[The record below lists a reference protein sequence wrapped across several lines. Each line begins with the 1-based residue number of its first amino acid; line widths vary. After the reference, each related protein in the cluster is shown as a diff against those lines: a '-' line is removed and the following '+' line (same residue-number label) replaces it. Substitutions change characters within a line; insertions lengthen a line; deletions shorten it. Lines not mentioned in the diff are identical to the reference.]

1 MTSGPIT
8 TQVVRFVATDECLA
22 DLSLFQ
28 AVRDVLAHDRKDKG
42 LIAQYWGASV
52 ERATEYFWI
61 ILWQTRAHAAAF
73 EDDPSYA
80 AFTQQ
85 RDALSSVPVLAIY
98 VHMSGNPRRCLEG
111 PVTEVDFYKLQ
122 DDAAEKTQDMI
133 RRLTYRIESLQMRG
147 FLALSWGRSLEDV
160 SRGAYV
166 AGWRTIEEH
175 MRLGTLEE
183 HRIFVQESEPIFEQF
198 VELYVSHVHF
208 KLHETT

>member
-1 MTSGPIT
+1 MYP
-8 TQVVRFVATDECLA
+8 
-22 DLSLFQ
+22 
-28 AVRDVLAHDRKDKG
+28 AV
-42 LIAQYWGASV
+42 
-52 ERATEYFWI
+52 
-61 ILWQTRAHAAAF
+61 WQTRAHAAAF

-166 AGWRTIEEH
+166 AGWRTIEVRRVLRSFVWFVSCRAGVARCPRKWLFGP
-175 MRLGTLEE
+175 RL
-183 HRIFVQESEPIFEQF
+183 FSD
-198 VELYVSHVHF
+198 
-208 KLHETT
+208 